1 MVGHS
6 KKNSILSFRKAN
18 KGRDGEKDSIPSFRK
33 GNKGNTTKINRTIG
47 ILAFRKTER
56 REEKKPSFRQR

>member
-1 MVGHS
+1 MGRR
-6 KKNSILSFRKAN
+6 KKGST
-18 KGRDGEKDSIPSFRK
+18 PSFRK

-56 REEKKPSFRQR
+56 REEKKNVLQTEVKGEGAIKG